1 VSFMSKTLRAVLFL
15 PLLFTSCGTMK
26 SVKETAFNATR
37 SVKETTVNT
46 TENIAD
52 FALMRPKVAVVEARE
67 KDMKPMPLGKERALA
82 FDQQRK
88 RSFWSFALPNF
99 KEPTLP
105 TVTDDQT
112 DGSLLPPKS

>member
-1 VSFMSKTLRAVLFL
+1 MSKTLCAALFL
-15 PLLFTSCGTMK
+15 PLVFTSCGTMK

-37 SVKETTVNT
+37 SVKETTVAATQNVT
-46 TENIAD
+46 D
-52 FALMRPKVAVVEARE
+52 FALMRPKVAVVQARE

-99 KEPTLP
+99 KEPNLP
-105 TVTDDQT
+105 IVTDEEMND
-112 DGSLLPPKS
+112 SLLPPKS